1 MEYIDIFD
9 ENNNPIG
16 EVKEK
21 QQAHEEEDF
30 HRTAHIWIIND
41 KKELLLQKRSATKKT
56 HPNCWDI
63 SGAGHIRAGE
73 SVIDGAIREL
83 KEELG
88 VEAKDKDLQYI
99 ATIKSTKNPKNMEFG
114 YVYLLRCNKKIEDYI
129 FEDDE
134 VSEVKYVYFE
144 DLEKMVT
151 DKVEGLLIH
160 EEEYNKLFE
169 FIRENY

>member
-1 MEYIDIFD
+1 MEYIDIVD
-9 ENNNPIG
+9 QNNNPTG

-21 QQAHEEEDF
+21 LQAHEDGNF

-41 KKELLLQKRSATKKT
+41 KKELLLQKRSATKKS

-88 VEAKDKDLQYI
+88 VEVEEKDLEYI

-114 YVYLLRCNKKIEDYI
+114 YVYLLKCNNQVEEYI
-129 FEDDE
+129 FEDNE
-134 VSEVKYVYFE
+134 VSEVKYVHFE
-144 DLEKMVT
+144 ELEKMVKKRV
-151 DKVEGLLIH
+151 DGLLIH
-160 EEEYNKLFE
+160 EEEYKKLFE
-169 FIRENY
+169 FIRKNY